1 VHTKGNSKERIQQKF
16 LKRFA
21 LEAAREDRKKLMGDM
36 LAETIP
42 IADATRNHTAS
53 TNGDKND

>member
-1 VHTKGNSKERIQQKF
+1 
-16 LKRFA
+16 
-21 LEAAREDRKKLMGDM
+21 MGDM

-53 TNGDKND
+53 TNGDTHD